1 VTTRSRAV
9 LVTGCSSGI
18 GQAIA
23 LRLHRS
29 GYPVYASGRRVA
41 DLADLA
47 AAGITTLQLDVTD
60 EAAMQAAVKQVGD
73 AHGAVGVLV
82 NNAGYGLF
90 GALEEV
96 PIDAVRA
103 QFATN
108 VFGALR
114 LIQLVLPGMR
124 AQRWGRIVNIS
135 SVLGRA
141 APPGGGAYDASK
153 YAVEGM
159 SDALRLEVAP
169 FGVRTVLIEPGPTR
183 TRFADGAVT
192 RLAGDSAVYADFH
205 RRLAAWHR
213 ATGGPEPSGL
223 MGRLAGTP
231 EKVAAAVERAVR
243 ARRPRARYPV
253 GILAWGLLAARRA
266 LPDTL
271 FDGFVRTGFP
281 AP

>member
-1 VTTRSRAV
+1 MTTHSRAV

-18 GQAIA
+18 GHAVA
-23 LRLHRS
+23 LRLHRA
-29 GYPVYASGRRVA
+29 GYPVYASGRRVT

-47 AAGITTLQLDVTD
+47 AAGITTLRLDVTD
-60 EAAMQAAVKQVGD
+60 EAAMQAAVKQIGD
-73 AHGAVGVLV
+73 AHGALGVLV

-96 PIDAVRA
+96 PLDAVRA

-124 AQRWGRIVNIS
+124 AQRWGRVVNVS

-153 YAVEGM
+153 YALEGM

-183 TRFADGAVT
+183 TRFADGAVA
-192 RLAGDSAVYADFH
+192 RMAGDSAVYADFH
-205 RRLAAWHR
+205 RRLAAWHE
-213 ATGGPEPSGL
+213 ATGGSPPGGPLGPPARAPGSGPP
-223 MGRLAGTP
+223 G
-231 EKVAAAVERAVR
+231 
-243 ARRPRARYPV
+243 
-253 GILAWGLLAARRA
+253 
-266 LPDTL
+266 
-271 FDGFVRTGFP
+271 
-281 AP
+281 